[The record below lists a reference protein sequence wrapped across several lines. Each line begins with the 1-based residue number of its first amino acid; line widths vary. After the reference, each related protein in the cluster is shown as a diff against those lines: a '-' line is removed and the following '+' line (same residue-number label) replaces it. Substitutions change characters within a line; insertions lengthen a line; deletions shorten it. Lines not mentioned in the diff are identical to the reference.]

1 MLKSE
6 ANMTK
11 NQSTKPISPPFVF
24 RDPNAPK
31 QIYGTA
37 YNLRELAEMLPYIPY
52 FSIEYHTYR
61 IETDDSVSSDLGLW
75 IRYIL
80 GLNDLADRIEQLGL
94 LVAGLEL
101 KEQLIQIIN
110 AHFLE
115 E

>member
-1 MLKSE
+1 MLKSD
-6 ANMTK
+6 AKMTN

-24 RDPNAPK
+24 RDPNSPK

-37 YNLRELAEMLPYIPY
+37 YTLRELAEMLPYIPY
-52 FSIEYHTYR
+52 FSIEFHTYR
-61 IETDDSVSSDLGLW
+61 IESDNSVSSDLGLW

-80 GLNDLADRIEQLGL
+80 GLNELSDKIEQLGL

-110 AHFLE
+110 SHFLDE
-115 E
+115 

>member
-6 ANMTK
+6 TTLIN

-24 RDPNAPK
+24 RDPSSHK
-31 QIYGTA
+31 KIYGTA
-37 YNLRELAEMLPYIPY
+37 FSLRELAEILPYVPY

-61 IETDDSVSSDLGLW
+61 IESDRTVSSDLGLW

-80 GLNDLADRIEQLGL
+80 GLNPLSDKIEQLGL

-101 KEQLIQIIN
+101 KEQLIQLIN
-110 AHFLE
+110 SHFLE

>member
-6 ANMTK
+6 AEMTN

-24 RDPNAPK
+24 RDPNSPK

-37 YNLRELAEMLPYIPY
+37 YTLRELAGILPYIPY
-52 FSIEYHTYR
+52 FSIEFHTYR
-61 IETDDSVSSDLGLW
+61 IESDNSVSSDLGLW

-80 GLNDLADRIEQLGL
+80 GLNDLSDKIEQLGL

-110 AHFLE
+110 SHFLDE
-115 E
+115 